1 MRLLILAWKNLF
13 RNKRRT
19 LITLAAMSFSLMLV
33 QGYHNFSLGAYRH
46 MVESGVRTGS
56 GHIAVYRGDYAASRD
71 EKLSYY
77 PGNLIAEI
85 TRIHGV
91 RQVLPRVYFPG
102 MAQSSRASRGILLTG
117 VDPRIEPLVNPF
129 LKNLPSGQMI
139 RSSDGRDAL
148 VGSKLLQELKIGEG
162 GKFVVTVQNRQG
174 ELVNELFRVRG
185 TIHTGI
191 RNVDDSLVMVGRQRA
206 AAMGGIPGSIH
217 ELAVVLGSAN
227 ADRSVLPLVE
237 RLLRDKAELAAVP
250 WEKAMPNLYNAIR
263 WDYVSTRFVFVV
275 ILLIVTI
282 GVVNTLLMSV
292 LERIREF
299 GVILALG
306 ATPGRLRRMILTE
319 ALLLGSVSL
328 VIGTLLGSL
337 ITWYLAVYGIDLR
350 FLIPENIEFGGVV
363 FSTRLHAAWDLPWM
377 ARIAMYVMV
386 LCLAASF
393 YPAMKAARISPVKA
407 MRHV

>member
-174 ELVNELFRVRG
+174 ELVN
-185 TIHTGI
+185 
-191 RNVDDSLVMVGRQRA
+191 
-206 AAMGGIPGSIH
+206 
-217 ELAVVLGSAN
+217 
-227 ADRSVLPLVE
+227 
-237 RLLRDKAELAAVP
+237 
-250 WEKAMPNLYNAIR
+250 
-263 WDYVSTRFVFVV
+263 
-275 ILLIVTI
+275 
-282 GVVNTLLMSV
+282 
-292 LERIREF
+292 
-299 GVILALG
+299 
-306 ATPGRLRRMILTE
+306 
-319 ALLLGSVSL
+319 
-328 VIGTLLGSL
+328 
-337 ITWYLAVYGIDLR
+337 
-350 FLIPENIEFGGVV
+350 
-363 FSTRLHAAWDLPWM
+363 
-377 ARIAMYVMV
+377 
-386 LCLAASF
+386 
-393 YPAMKAARISPVKA
+393 
-407 MRHV
+407 